1 MRVEKASAEDTEL
14 AYATHIQFNI
24 IYIMRT
30 HMIFLQVLGQPL
42 LSLVDPAVDA
52 PITLASIAFTLVHGM
67 LREIRWV

>member
-1 MRVEKASAEDTEL
+1 MRNYML
-14 AYATHIQFNI
+14 
-24 IYIMRT
+24 
-30 HMIFLQVLGQPL
+30 FLQVLGQSL

>member
-1 MRVEKASAEDTEL
+1 MR
-14 AYATHIQFNI
+14 I
-24 IYIMRT
+24 

>member
-1 MRVEKASAEDTEL
+1 MQNRANARTAGRLITQQAPKL
-14 AYATHIQFNI
+14 LGL
-24 IYIMRT
+24 RT